1 MIHDDTHKFLSS
13 RIQIKTLV
21 SIMETLIRIEP

>member
-1 MIHDDTHKFLSS
+1 MHNYGINEIQSLSFKDGVRT

-21 SIMETLIRIEP
+21 SIF